1 MLTLAT
7 VAFMFITWLHLKKCN
22 FPIRNLANHIPFA
35 FVYYLSACTFHLHC
49 QILRVLSTSFKQMAI
64 FCKLIDLTSKKQL
77 EMIKFLVMYIAMVTW
92 RSINI
97 SFKNFWTSV
106 KLVTIET
113 LEAIQILS
121 TFMNNWH
128 DFPLLNPD
136 IFIFWAE
143 ESSFHTTYFG

>member
-1 MLTLAT
+1 
-7 VAFMFITWLHLKKCN
+7 
-22 FPIRNLANHIPFA
+22 
-35 FVYYLSACTFHLHC
+35 
-49 QILRVLSTSFKQMAI
+49 
-64 FCKLIDLTSKKQL
+64 
-77 EMIKFLVMYIAMVTW
+77 MVTW

-136 IFIFWAE
+136 IFIF
-143 ESSFHTTYFG
+143 